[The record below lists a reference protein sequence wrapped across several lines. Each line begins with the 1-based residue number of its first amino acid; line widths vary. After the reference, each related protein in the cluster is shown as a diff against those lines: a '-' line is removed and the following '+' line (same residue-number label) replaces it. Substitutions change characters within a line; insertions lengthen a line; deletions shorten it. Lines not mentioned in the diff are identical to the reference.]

1 MAAWFY
7 VSNGQQSGPVDE
19 VHLRQLIATGAVGPD
34 DLVWAE
40 GMPQWVAV
48 RAAPHLAAA
57 PMAATPANAMAVGAP
72 SGVEPM
78 QLSYA
83 SPVDQAPVAIE
94 HDEGPFMKIGG
105 QFSVPGGK
113 WTGMTIASPK
123 AIYMLKGSKQAS
135 ATAYHLGGVAG
146 ALIQQAFAKD
156 DDVRTCA
163 VGELPEPVRMMLD
176 RKGKKAAKDAIVLPR
191 GAINHVKVGSF
202 NNVLTIRLDPDKFT
216 LNRGLFSG
224 KKIRRFLGE
233 NGWTLD
239 QELAAT
245 AAPIHGRGLG
255 RTFEEMEKRKPNSLK
270 RVAMA
275 TFGMLLIIAIIISR
289 VLAGR

>member
-1 MAAWFY
+1 MPHWFY
-7 VSNGQQSGPVDE
+7 VSNGQQNGPVDE
-19 VHLRQLIATGAVGPD
+19 AHLRQLIATGAVGPD

-57 PMAATPANAMAVGAP
+57 PAGAMAVGAP
-72 SGVEPM
+72 GGGEPM

-123 AIYMLKGSKQAS
+123 VLYMLKGSKQAS
-135 ATAYHLGGVAG
+135 ATAYHLGGLAG

-156 DDVRTCA
+156 DDVRTCT

-191 GAINHVKVGSF
+191 AAINHVKVGSF
-202 NNVLTIRLDPDKFT
+202 NNVLTVRLDPDKFT

-239 QELAAT
+239 QELTPT
-245 AAPIHGRGLG
+245 AAAMHGRGLG
-255 RTFEEMEKRKPNSLK
+255 RTFEEMEKRKPNTVK

-275 TFGMLLIIAIIISR
+275 TFGILLIIAVIVARI
-289 VLAGR
+289 LLGR